1 MIKNI
6 LDRQGN
12 VIGIVHTVRNEL
24 EYRLSGETLNEE
36 EYDNLAMADFSGK
49 NLENADFRGMNL
61 SFAKFRQANLKRADF
76 READVSEANF
86 YESDL
91 EGADFRGADL
101 SGTMYATEAVSRKII
116 FDDTTK
122 FQKHHHETRPS
133 WM

>member
-24 EYRLSGETLNEE
+24 EYRLL

-61 SFAKFRQANLKRADF
+61 SFAKFRQANLKGADF